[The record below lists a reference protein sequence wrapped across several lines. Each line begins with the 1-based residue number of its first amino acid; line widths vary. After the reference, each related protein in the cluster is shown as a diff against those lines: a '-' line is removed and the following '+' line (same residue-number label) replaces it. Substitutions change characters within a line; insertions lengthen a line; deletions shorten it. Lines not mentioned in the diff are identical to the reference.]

1 MPPAFITAKMPD
13 GKSGKWLLDREC
25 VTIGRQA
32 PADIILPFLTISR
45 QHAEITRAPS
55 GYHIADLESRNG
67 TCIGKERIGS
77 EPRRLNH
84 GDEIIL
90 GGAITLRF
98 NDPDQVERRERATRE
113 KGIFIDEV
121 THEIW
126 LDGKPMQA
134 DLSDAQ
140 MALLLLLYHSPNQII
155 SRDQVIATAWPKD
168 DPNHV
173 SDAAVDG
180 LIKRLRASLRKTQP
194 EKEYVQVLRGK
205 GIRLLRM

>member
-1 MPPAFITAKMPD
+1 MRTAFITAKLPD
-13 GKSGKWLLDREC
+13 GKSNKWFLDRDC

-32 PADIILPFLTISR
+32 PADIVLPFPTISR

-55 GYHIADLESRNG
+55 GYLIADLESRNG

-84 GDEIIL
+84 GDEITL

-98 NDPDQVERRERATRE
+98 NDPEQVERRERGARE

-126 LDGKPMQA
+126 LDGKQMEA

-155 SRDQVIATAWPKD
+155 PRDRIIATAWPSD
-168 DPNHV
+168 DPSLV
-173 SDAAVDG
+173 TDAAVDG
-180 LIKRLRASLRKTQP
+180 LIKRLRARLRKTQP
-194 EKEYVQVLRGK
+194 DKEYVQVLRGK
-205 GIRLLRM
+205 GVRLAQM